1 MHRDWNKWINDQL
14 LTLKTSGLK
23 RNLTPVSQA
32 AQPIIVR
39 NKAKLINFSSNNYL
53 GLANHPKIIQE
64 MKKGLLEGASH
75 ASSRSLVGTTEALK
89 QLENKLAKFH
99 KHEAALIFS
108 NGYMANVGV
117 LSSFLSYHD
126 VVLSDRL
133 NHASIVDGIRLSQAQ
148 FIRYRHN
155 DTDHLH
161 EQLQKIYHHKRR
173 IWVVTDTV
181 FSMDGDI
188 AKLQELISLK
198 ERYEFA
204 LMVDE
209 AHGGGVF
216 GSQGQGVVEQE
227 GLSKYIDI
235 HIGTCSKAFG
245 VYGAYVI
252 ANKNWIDFL
261 LNRCRSFIYTTAL
274 PPAII
279 RGISESLRLIK
290 QGDHLRKD
298 LHEKS
303 GYFRKH
309 LKDFGFHTFDSASQI
324 IPILIGDETK
334 TVLFSHKL
342 EQNGI
347 LSLPIRPPSV
357 PIHTSRLRFSIM
369 ASHPWHH
376 LDRALETIEQI
387 GKETGVI

>member
-1 MHRDWNKWINDQL
+1 MLDDWNKWITRQL
-14 LTLKTSGLK
+14 FTLKSNGLQ
-23 RNLTPVSQA
+23 RNLIQTSQA
-32 AQPIIVR
+32 TQPILVR
-39 NKAKLINFSSNNYL
+39 HQAKLINFSSNNYL
-53 GLANHPKIIQE
+53 GLANHPKIIQA
-64 MKKGLLEGASH
+64 MKDGMNEGASQ
-75 ASSRSLVGTTEALK
+75 ASSRSLVGTSKAMK
-89 QLENKLAKFH
+89 QLETELAKYH
-99 KHEAALIFS
+99 NHEAALLFS

-117 LSSFLSYHD
+117 LSSFLSHHD

-148 FIRYRHN
+148 HIRYRHN
-155 DTDHLH
+155 DIDHLQ
-161 EQLQKIYHHKRR
+161 EQLQKIDCGKKR

-188 AKLQELISLK
+188 AKLQELVLLK
-198 ERYEFA
+198 QRYGFA

-227 GLSKYIDI
+227 GLSPHVDI
-235 HIGTCSKAFG
+235 HIGTLSKGFG

-252 ANKNWIDFL
+252 AQSNWIDFL
-261 LNRCRSFIYTTAL
+261 INRCRSFIYTTSL
-274 PPAII
+274 PPVVIS
-279 RGISESLRLIK
+279 GIKASLQLVK

-298 LHEKS
+298 LRKKS
-303 GYFRKH
+303 VYFRNH
-309 LKDFGFHTFDSASQI
+309 LRDFGFHTFDSKSQI

-342 EQNGI
+342 EQRGI

-357 PIHTSRLRFSIM
+357 PVNTSRLRFSIL
-369 ASHPWHH
+369 ASHQWNH
-376 LDRALETIEQI
+376 LDQALETIQQI
-387 GKETGVI
+387 GKEMGVI